1 VPRVLAACAVGVVA
15 LLSASCGYSLLGRGA
30 FLPSYI
36 RTVGVPQ
43 FVNATPYFDIERVL
57 TEKVRTEFIGRGR
70 YEVLPQD
77 DGVDAVL
84 RGTITAVS
92 VEPANFNSQQQA
104 SRYTFTVTMKIEFI
118 DLRATKVLWENPS
131 MSFREDYDL
140 PPNESGDSVQA
151 FLGQGAN
158 ASDRIA
164 TNFARTV
171 VNAILE
177 AF

>member
-1 VPRVLAACAVGVVA
+1 
-15 LLSASCGYSLLGRGA
+15 
-30 FLPSYI
+30 
-36 RTVGVPQ
+36 
-43 FVNATPYFDIERVL
+43 
-57 TEKVRTEFIGRGR
+57 
-70 YEVLPQD
+70 
-77 DGVDAVL
+77 VDAVL

-92 VEPANFNSQQQA
+92 VEPSNFNSQQQA

-118 DLRATKVLWENPS
+118 DLRASKVLWENPA

-171 VNAILE
+171 VNSILE